1 MEHMDAY
8 SDGPGLDTTSQ
19 ALAAEY
25 IFNCVLKRLYDTS
38 TKMLR
43 TSYDLDLWK
52 RYYAHV
58 MFHDFKCAECPDCI
72 AMTCARGCVAAEPD
86 FDARLEENVRDVCR
100 LHDAYFAQTMRAVDE
115 YGRELEKNN
124 SDADDEDSD
133 DELCAISDA
142 LGRAKLL

>member
-1 MEHMDAY
+1 
-8 SDGPGLDTTSQ
+8 
-19 ALAAEY
+19 
-25 IFNCVLKRLYDTS
+25 
-38 TKMLR
+38 
-43 TSYDLDLWK
+43 
-52 RYYAHV
+52 
-58 MFHDFKCAECPDCI
+58 
-72 AMTCARGCVAAEPD
+72 MTCARGCVAAEPD